1 MPVDASGRIQ
11 MVSSHFECFASVL
24 FVKQFFLF
32 SPNLSSEDFK
42 FKLEV
47 GFCVLSLLVL
57 SCNQKILSLLTEISD
72 SSWNS
77 SEKLRYLERSPL
89 FFQFSN

>member
-47 GFCVLSLLVL
+47 GFCVLSLLVVEL
-57 SCNQKILSLLTEISD
+57 HPEDFEPVDGDFRFFVEQFREASL
-72 SSWNS
+72 
-77 SEKLRYLERSPL
+77 P
-89 FFQFSN
+89 